1 MKRIKVHY
9 YHFVVPKDA
18 QPIANVL
25 KALEQQDLKQR
36 EKLCGFQTIRLD
48 EISERNLADG
58 SVNWLLKFSKFRDDN
73 WPGVTA
79 AGQPAKDLELEDG
92 EILSEET
99 VAIYSTK
106 NDRLVIQYNH
116 YGVRASKIR
125 EYLNLGIAEPA
136 KHYSLSPILTN
147 EALEK
152 YQKKQIVTS
161 IDACIEGISEAD
173 LAVMQGTG
181 LEGALQKSI
190 ENKATKFQFRFSV
203 DARVKKNKVERGWV
217 ATIVDAITNRAGDN
231 DSLQVT
237 AKENE
242 EDTAE
247 LIDLLESRKFTEFNA
262 DQVDRTLGRRYD
274 SNQLFGILDQCLKQ
288 WN

>member
-9 YHFVVPKDA
+9 CQFVVPNGA
-18 QPIANVL
+18 PPIADIL
-25 KALEQQDLKQR
+25 GSLELEDLKIR
-36 EKLCGFQTIRLD
+36 EKICGNQTIRLD
-48 EISERNLADG
+48 EISERHLPDG
-58 SVNWLLKFSKFRDDN
+58 TINWHLKFSKFRDDN

-79 AGQPAKDLELEDG
+79 VGQPAKDLELEDG

-99 VAIYSTK
+99 IAIYTAK
-106 NDRLVIQYNH
+106 QDRLVIQYNH

-125 EYLNLGIAEPA
+125 EYLNSCIPDPE
-136 KHYSLSPILTN
+136 KHYSLTPILTN
-147 EALEK
+147 EALSK

-190 ENKATKFQFRFSV
+190 DSKATRFQFRFSV
-203 DARVKKNKVERGWV
+203 DARLKKNKMDRGWIS
-217 ATIVDAITNRAGDN
+217 TIVDAITSRAGDN
-231 DSLQVT
+231 DLLQVT

-242 EDTAE
+242 EDAAE
-247 LIDLLESRKFTEFNA
+247 VIDLLESRKFTEFNA

-274 SNQLFGILDQCLKQ
+274 SNQLFGMLEQCLKQ
-288 WN
+288 WD

>member
-1 MKRIKVHY
+1 MKRIKILY
-9 YHFVVPKDA
+9 YNFVVPKGS
-18 QPIANVL
+18 PSIAETL
-25 KALEQQDLKQR
+25 MALEQQDLQQR
-36 EKLCGFQTIRLD
+36 EKNCGLQKIRLD
-48 EISERNLADG
+48 EISERHLADG
-58 SVNWLLKFSKFRDDN
+58 TVNWLLKFSKFRDDN

-106 NDRLVIQYNH
+106 LDRVVIQYNH

-125 EYLNLGIAEPA
+125 EYLNLEIAEPE
-136 KHYSLSPILTN
+136 KQYSLTPILTN

-190 ENKATKFQFRFSV
+190 ENKATKFQFKFSV
-203 DARVKKNKVERGWV
+203 DARVKNNKVERSWV
-217 ATIVDAITNRAGDN
+217 ARIVEAIRNRAGDN

-242 EDTAE
+242 EETAE
-247 LIDLLESRKFTEFNA
+247 LIDLLESRKYTEFNA

-274 SNQLFGILDQCLKQ
+274 SNQLFGILEQCLKQ